1 MDRGAWQVQSV
12 GSQSRTRLSTHT
24 QSQQYFSFDSISSF
38 LPTAYGKHLNCA
50 GKQGLMRPHTRLCT
64 DVDDGCE
71 LAGLGQAF

>member
-38 LPTAYGKHLNCA
+38 LPTGYGKHF
-50 GKQGLMRPHTRLCT
+50 KLCREARVNEAT
-64 DVDDGCE
+64 HMSVYKR
-71 LAGLGQAF
+71 